1 MQKLLVN
8 WYIAYIFIAKTL
20 PNLQKLASL
29 QPNLSNLSPNKIIKK
44 GGMHVFFHYLIYN
57 LVFFMPKRY
66 VLNHSFTFFRSWSFI
81 IIFPKTRSYLDKT
94 SSYLDKTRSYLD
106 KTSSYLDNT
115 RLYLDKTRSYMDK
128 TRSYLEKNRSYLDK
142 TSSYLENTRSY
153 LDKTRSY
160 LKKTRT

>member
-57 LVFFMPKRY
+57 LVFFYAKA
-66 VLNHSFTFFRSWSFI
+66 VHTKSFI
-81 IIFPKTRSYLDKT
+81 HFLSILVFYYYFSKNQVVSGQNQFVSGQNQVVSGQNQVLSGKKQVVSGQNQFISGKHQVISGQNQVVSEKTRSYLDKT
-94 SSYLDKTRSYLD
+94 R
-106 KTSSYLDNT
+106 
-115 RLYLDKTRSYMDK
+115 
-128 TRSYLEKNRSYLDK
+128 
-142 TSSYLENTRSY
+142 
-153 LDKTRSY
+153 
-160 LKKTRT
+160 